1 MSEKDSGSAN
11 ESAPETTYRFLID
24 KEGNWYQDGIRVRHR
39 LTYLYNQKLLD
50 RDEEGRYF
58 VDEGTGRLYVEV
70 EDTPFVVR
78 MADFRG
84 GDFYV
89 RLNDE
94 TEEKLDLENLRID
107 DRNVPYIKVKGGKF
121 DARFSRPAYYELMK
135 HAEETGLE
143 YFIEERGVKHLI
155 KSE

>member
-1 MSEKDSGSAN
+1 
-11 ESAPETTYRFLID
+11 
-24 KEGNWYQDGIRVRHR
+24 
-39 LTYLYNQKLLD
+39 
-50 RDEEGRYF
+50 
-58 VDEGTGRLYVEV
+58 
-70 EDTPFVVR
+70 

-94 TEEKLDLENLRID
+94 TEEKLDLKNFRID
-107 DRNVPYIKVKGGKF
+107 GKNVPYIKVKGGKF

-135 HAEETGLE
+135 HAEEIGLE

>member
-1 MSEKDSGSAN
+1 MSGNEN
-11 ESAPETTYRFLID
+11 ESAPETVYRFLID
-24 KEGNWYQDGIRVRHR
+24 KDGNWFQDGIRVRHR

-50 RDEEGRYF
+50 RDDEGRYF
-58 VDEGTGRLYVEV
+58 VDEGSGRLYVKV
-70 EDTPFVVR
+70 EDTPFVVK

-84 GDFYV
+84 EDFYV

-94 TEEKLDLENLRID
+94 TEEKLDLKNFRID

-135 HAEETGLE
+135 HAEEIGFE

>member
-1 MSEKDSGSAN
+1 MSGN
-11 ESAPETTYRFLID
+11 ESSSETAYRFLID
-24 KEGNWYQDGIRVRHR
+24 KNGNWYQDGIRVRHR

-58 VDEGTGRLYVEV
+58 VDEGSGRLYVKV
-70 EDTPFVVR
+70 EDTPFVVK

-94 TEEKLDLENLRID
+94 TEEKLDLENFRID
-107 DRNVPYIKVKGGKF
+107 GKNVPYIKVKDGKF

-135 HAEETGLE
+135 HAEEIGLTSGSGKTVQQVE
-143 YFIEERGVKHLI
+143 HKH
-155 KSE
+155 

>member
-1 MSEKDSGSAN
+1 MSKKESGA
-11 ESAPETTYRFLID
+11 ETTYRFRID
-24 KEGNWYQDGIRVRHR
+24 KDGNWYQDGIRVRHR

-58 VDEGTGRLYVEV
+58 VDEGSGRLYVKV
-70 EDTPFVVR
+70 EDTPFVVK
-78 MADFRG
+78 MADYRG

-94 TEEKLDLENLRID
+94 TEEKLDLGNFRID
-107 DRNVPYIKVKGGKF
+107 DSNVPYIKVKGGKF

-135 HAEETGLE
+135 HAEKIGLD
-143 YFIEERGVKHLI
+143 YIIEEGGVKHVI